1 MYSYVKDDCVINLC
15 LFANNSEN
23 NRSKLSLMQYTTFT
37 FHFKEEHDLLCN
49 WRSSVPSDVSGTN
62 QIEAKL
68 LE

>member
-1 MYSYVKDDCVINLC
+1 MFICQQFREQPLQAEFD
-15 LFANNSEN
+15 A
-23 NRSKLSLMQYTTFT
+23 YTTFT